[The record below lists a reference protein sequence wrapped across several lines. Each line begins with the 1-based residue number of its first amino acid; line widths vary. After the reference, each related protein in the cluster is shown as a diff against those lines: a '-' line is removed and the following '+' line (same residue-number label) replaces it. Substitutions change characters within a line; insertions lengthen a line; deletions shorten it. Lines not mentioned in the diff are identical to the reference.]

1 MLRIRPG
8 MGDRVNAPRSDR
20 GLRSKLL
27 GTELLESFIIQIDET
42 ESNQVL
48 KIMMANKRIR
58 QNTKKQKKDTIAALK
73 EKLAVMIL
81 LREDIEAQENF
92 ALDLAEKK
100 EIIQQIIIVAH
111 QIQALRTVISLFAE
125 SE

>member
-1 MLRIRPG
+1 MKI
-8 MGDRVNAPRSDR
+8 
-20 GLRSKLL
+20 L
-27 GTELLESFIIQIDET
+27 GTKLLESFIIQIDET

-48 KIMMANKRIR
+48 KIMMANKRKR

>member
-1 MLRIRPG
+1 M
-8 MGDRVNAPRSDR
+8 DVS
-20 GLRSKLL
+20 
-27 GTELLESFIIQIDET
+27 

-48 KIMMANKRIR
+48 KILMMNKRKR
-58 QNTKKQKKDTIAALK
+58 RDTKKQKKDTSAVLK

-92 ALDLAEKK
+92 AMNLAEKK
-100 EIIQQIIIVAH
+100 EIIQQIINVAH

-125 SE
+125 GE